1 MLTALVSL
9 IPQPSQAINTAPPL
23 QAHRWQALQVYR
35 WQAQAV
41 PPSIPVEVHCWPAMS
56 SSTSPPAS
64 LSIDPFL

>member
-41 PPSIPVEVHCWPAMS
+41 PPSTPVEVHC
-56 SSTSPPAS
+56 
-64 LSIDPFL
+64 